1 MGRKRKGWRC
11 ARTFGKEKGKRCSRR
26 LERRRR
32 EREREGGE
40 GVQSAIILYDLELES
55 TTHTK
60 GKGYIERE
68 VRGGHKGRGVRN
80 RKILL

>member
-1 MGRKRKGWRC
+1 MR
-11 ARTFGKEKGKRCSRR
+11 AEEEGK
-26 LERRRR
+26 
-32 EREREGGE
+32 REREGG

-68 VRGGHKGRGVRN
+68 VRGGHKGRREEE
-80 RKILL
+80 